1 MAEERGRTGK
11 GRDGRMI
18 RVEEEKDGGTG
29 REEDHQHQTDRE
41 EETKTGL
48 EKEEKGERKEFV
60 RRTSQAIHPALA
72 AWHST
77 GIATSVAQSW
87 EARWCVCVCDCVR
100 VCVCL
105 FLRGCACV
113 FACVNNRSGQME
125 QRRYRPVPCRGTHTY
140 KPFAR
145 ARTHTLTLLH
155 SFHNCLLWQTTQFH
169 SNFTFTCVYVCVCL
183 CVGVSVFWH
192 QP

>member
-125 QRRYRPVPCRGTHTY
+125 QRWYRPVPCRGTHTY

-145 ARTHTLTLLH
+145 ARAHTH
-155 SFHNCLLWQTTQFH
+155 
-169 SNFTFTCVYVCVCL
+169 
-183 CVGVSVFWH
+183 
-192 QP
+192 

>member
-1 MAEERGRTGK
+1 MAEERGRRGK

-29 REEDHQHQTDRE
+29 REEDHQHRTDRE

-87 EARWCVCVCDCVR
+87 EARWCVCVCVYVTVCVYVFVCFCVVVR
-100 VCVCL
+100 VC
-105 FLRGCACV
+105 LRA
-113 FACVNNRSGQME
+113 
-125 QRRYRPVPCRGTHTY
+125 
-140 KPFAR
+140 
-145 ARTHTLTLLH
+145 
-155 SFHNCLLWQTTQFH
+155 
-169 SNFTFTCVYVCVCL
+169 
-183 CVGVSVFWH
+183 
-192 QP
+192 